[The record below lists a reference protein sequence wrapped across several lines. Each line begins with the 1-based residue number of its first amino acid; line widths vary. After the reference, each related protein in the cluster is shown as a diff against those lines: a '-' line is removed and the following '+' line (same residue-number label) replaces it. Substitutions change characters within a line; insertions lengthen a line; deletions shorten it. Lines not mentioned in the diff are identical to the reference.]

1 MRSPIS
7 ILSSSLVLLI
17 PAVAFGQVPQPMIP
31 EPADFRLEEEGEE
44 TDEEENEIETD
55 RDSFTPATTTVGRS
69 RWVIE
74 SAYTFL
80 DNRRVPE
87 THSLPELVMRYG
99 VTDWLELRLGA
110 NYEVGGA
117 GNPVSAN
124 IPDDLE
130 DEPELEE
137 EATISYGLKA
147 ALTNQ
152 NGWVPQSA
160 VILQAFTPTSG
171 AKTDTDLAFTYVSG
185 WTLPNGWVWDSALR
199 YATGSAEEDR
209 FNVWAP
215 STVIKI
221 PVGERWKAHIEYF
234 GIFSEGRAR
243 ETTQHFISPGIHYLV
258 TSDWE
263 IGTRFGWGLNDQSP
277 NFFIN
282 IGGGYR
288 F

>member
-1 MRSPIS
+1 MLFRDAIV
-7 ILSSSLVLLI
+7 LSVLVGMI
-17 PAVAFGQVPQPMIP
+17 PALALGQVPQPMIP
-31 EPADFRLEEEGEE
+31 EPADFRLQDEGAEPEEE
-44 TDEEENEIETD
+44 DEIETD

-87 THSLPELVMRYG
+87 THSFPELVMRYG
-99 VTDWLELRLGA
+99 VTDWLELRMGA

-124 IPDDLE
+124 VPDDPE
-130 DEPELEE
+130 DEPGLEE
-137 EATISYGLKA
+137 EATVSYGLKA

-152 NGWVPQSA
+152 NGWVPQSV

-171 AKTDTDLAFTYVSG
+171 KSTDTHLALTYAGG
-185 WTLPNGWVWDSALR
+185 WTLPNGWVWDTAFR

-209 FNVWAP
+209 FNVWCP

-221 PVGERWKAHIEYF
+221 PLGERWKVHLEYF
-234 GIFSEGRAR
+234 GIFSQGRAK
-243 ETTQHFISPGIHYLV
+243 ETTQHFISPGAHYLI

-263 IGTRFGWGLNDQSP
+263 VGARFGWGLNDQSP
-277 NFFIN
+277 NFFVN
-282 IGGGYR
+282 VGGGYR

>member
-1 MRSPIS
+1 MYARFTIS
-7 ILSSSLVLLI
+7 FPALFLVPVL
-17 PAVAFGQVPQPMIP
+17 AFGQVFEPRVP
-31 EPADFRLEEEGEE
+31 EPADIRLEEEGGGPAEE
-44 TDEEENEIETD
+44 GNEFETD
-55 RDSFTPATTTVGRS
+55 RDSFTPATTLVGRR

-87 THSLPELVMRYG
+87 THSFPEIVMRYG
-99 VTDWLELRLGA
+99 VADWLELRLGA

-117 GNPVSAN
+117 GNPISAN
-124 IPDDLE
+124 NANDLQ
-130 DEPELEE
+130 DAPELEE

-171 AKTDTDLAFTYVSG
+171 TSTDTHPALTYVSG
-185 WTLPNGWVWDSALR
+185 WTLPNGCVWDSGIR
-199 YATGSAEEDR
+199 YSTGSEEEDR
-209 FNVWAP
+209 FNVWCP

-221 PVGERWKAHIEYF
+221 PLGDRWKAHLEYF
-234 GIFSEGRAR
+234 GIFSEGRGR
-243 ETTQHFISPGIHYLV
+243 ETTQHFISPGAHYLI

-263 IGTRFGWGLNDQSP
+263 VGARFGWGLNDQSP
-277 NFFIN
+277 KFFVN